1 MTHDQ
6 AVNDQAVN
14 LINAVKKLGFYPK
27 ERKAKDVDGQ
37 NECKL
42 AQNIRKAH
50 KKKLFTPAQLTE
62 LEELKQNLVHPRH
75 RATSAKPLAEAQEPP
90 NAVNLINAVN
100 PS

>member
-1 MTHDQ
+1 MPGRSLAEGVYSDKLWLALLAFTL
-6 AVNDQAVN
+6 A
-14 LINAVKKLGFYPK
+14 LLWLLGKKTGMAL
-27 ERKAKDVDGQ
+27 
-37 NECKL
+37 
-42 AQNIRKAH
+42 

-90 NAVNLINAVN
+90 NAVSLINAVN